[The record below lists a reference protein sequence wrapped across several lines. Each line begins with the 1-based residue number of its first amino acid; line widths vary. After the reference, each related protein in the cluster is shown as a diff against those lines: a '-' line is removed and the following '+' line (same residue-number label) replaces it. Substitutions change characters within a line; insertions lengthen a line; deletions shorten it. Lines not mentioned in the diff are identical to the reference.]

1 MLTLI
6 IVLAAVISALHLR
19 TLIMSTE
26 DRTHLLNKHEMNGAT
41 WGISKIWNSI
51 MEQYGMPIA
60 HYCVSVVYS
69 LYLRITLINV
79 TIFVLKYVPTGFYM
93 YKFIK
98 DMYVTSRERIKQ
110 KQNEMEDIQLQIQIV
125 NTKLCVRDAEFTE
138 RAEQLRRGAER
149 LRRVRARVRD
159 VIAADDALRRA
170 LDSAATWDGEHDLH
184 MNSSPQEE
192 DREFIVELLKELKY
206 DHMAI
211 PERQSEKMSCGEH
224 AQTEPNSP
232 ENSVYSSLSD
242 IDVRQDCRVKIV
254 KVTNVYKVAYLK
266 HYIKQKRLRRA
277 TKQALLKKKME
288 SIKKLLEDWQKT
300 LNMVVNSKLTILNI
314 DAHPMDVASQEA
326 MGDYSKPRESSDSD
340 SDFRN
345 SCTDM
350 RYDEYSL
357 SWAQNPYKPYAYNY
371 EDVAE
376 ANREYYDTQDFGDV
390 KYPTQPML
398 PSERGKGP
406 NMMSIIEETN
416 SQIAIEEVK
425 SESGDEY
432 DCRDLIVL

>member
-19 TLIMSTE
+19 TLMSSE
-26 DRTHLLNKHEMNGAT
+26 DREHLLTKQEVNGAA
-41 WGISKIWNSI
+41 WGVGKMWNNL
-51 MEQYGMPIA
+51 MEQYGLPLA
-60 HYCVSVVYS
+60 QYCVSVAYS
-69 LYLRITLINV
+69 IYLRLTFINV
-79 TIFVLKYVPTGFYM
+79 TIFILKYVPTAFYM
-93 YKFIK
+93 YRFIR

-110 KQNEMEDIQLQIQIV
+110 KQIEMEDIQLQIQIV

-159 VIAADDALRRA
+159 VIAADEALRRA
-170 LDSAATWDGEHDLH
+170 LDSAATWDADHDLH
-184 MNSSPQEE
+184 VHSPPQEE

-206 DHMAI
+206 DHVPF
-211 PERQSEKMSCGEH
+211 PERQSEKMECGEH
-224 AQTEPNSP
+224 AQTDPNTP

-242 IDVRQDCRVKIV
+242 VDVRQDCRVKIV

-300 LNMVVNSKLTILNI
+300 LNMVINSKLTILNI
-314 DAHPMDVASQEA
+314 DPHPMDVASQDA

-345 SCTDM
+345 SCSDM
-350 RYDEYSL
+350 WCDEYSF
-357 SWAQNPYKPYAYNY
+357 SWAQNPYKPYSSNY
-371 EDVAE
+371 EDISE
-376 ANREYYDTQDFGDV
+376 LPREYDAQDFGDV
-390 KYPTQPML
+390 KYSSQPSPKMI
-398 PSERGKGP
+398 
-406 NMMSIIEETN
+406 SIIEETN
-416 SQIAIEEVK
+416 SQIAIEEIK
-425 SESGDEY
+425 SEFGDDY

>member
-1 MLTLI
+1 MLTLL

-26 DRTHLLNKHEMNGAT
+26 DRHFLNKQEVNGAA
-41 WGISKIWNSI
+41 WGISKLWNSA
-51 MEQYGMPIA
+51 MEQYGLPIA
-60 HYCVSVVYS
+60 HYCVSVGYAI
-69 LYLRITLINV
+69 YLRLTFINV
-79 TIFVLKYVPTGFYM
+79 MIFILKYVPTGCYM
-93 YKFIK
+93 YKFIR

-110 KQNEMEDIQLQIQIV
+110 KQNEIEDIQLQIQIV
-125 NTKLCVRDAEFTE
+125 NTKLCVRDAEFAE

-149 LRRVRARVRD
+149 LRRVRARVRE
-159 VIAADDALRRA
+159 VIAADDTVRHAIDNTA
-170 LDSAATWDGEHDLH
+170 VWDANKDLH
-184 MNSSPQEE
+184 MHCAPQEE

-206 DHMAI
+206 DHMANS
-211 PERQSEKMSCGEH
+211 ERQPEKMECGER
-224 AQTEPNSP
+224 APTDPTTP

-242 IDVRQDCRVKIV
+242 ADVRQDCRVKIL

-277 TKQALLKKKME
+277 TKQAMLKKKME

-300 LNMVVNSKLTILNI
+300 LNMVINSKLTILNL
-314 DAHPMDVASQEA
+314 DPHPIDVASQEA

-345 SCTDM
+345 SCTDV

-357 SWAQNPYKPYAYNY
+357 SWAENPYKPYAYNY
-371 EDVAE
+371 EDVAD
-376 ANREYYDTQDFGDV
+376 ANRDYYDTQQDFGDV
-390 KYPTQPML
+390 KPMFAC
-398 PSERGKGP
+398 ERGKMP

-416 SQIAIEEVK
+416 SQIAIEEIK
-425 SESGDEY
+425 SECGDDYE
-432 DCRDLIVL
+432 CRDLVVL